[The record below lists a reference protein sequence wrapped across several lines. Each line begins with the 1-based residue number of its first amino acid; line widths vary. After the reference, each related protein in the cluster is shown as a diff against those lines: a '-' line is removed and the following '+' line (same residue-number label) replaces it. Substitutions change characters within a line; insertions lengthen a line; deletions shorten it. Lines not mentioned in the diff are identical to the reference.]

1 MNPTTNTWI
10 NEAEAAINRAVT
22 EFQKPSEDVMVFT
35 VCSNATKAARLL
47 LEAYLTQNHIK
58 YDTNAG
64 FVELI
69 TLCKKED
76 PNFKNF
82 DTHAYDCQAM
92 VKNHSNYCLDID
104 RANKCLELAIDLKN
118 YLKQSGQEVIKN

>member
-47 LEAYLTQNHIK
+47 LEAYLIQNQVNFNK
-58 YDTNAG
+58 NAG

-76 PNFKNF
+76 SHFKNF
-82 DTHAYDCQAM
+82 DTHAFDCQAT
-92 VKNHSNYCLDID
+92 VKNNSNYCLDID

-118 YLKQSGQEVIKN
+118 YLRDTAQEIL